1 MGPPRGYLRP
11 PSFMQGVLPV
21 TLLWSA
27 SPLSLL
33 SVCAAMAAFERI
45 IVGTDHHHD
54 CLYRGGPGGF
64 TGDYVEYQV
73 SGPSTRRRPCVVGPG
88 SERVERARS
97 MDPQF
102 RELVSRASNRPFGP
116 PPTSF

>member
-1 MGPPRGYLRP
+1 MGTPRGYLRP

-45 IVGTDHHHD
+45 NVGTDHHHD

-64 TGDYVEYQV
+64 TGDRLNPT
-73 SGPSTRRRPCVVGPG
+73 GLR
-88 SERVERARS
+88 
-97 MDPQF
+97 
-102 RELVSRASNRPFGP
+102 LSNHGAL
-116 PPTSF
+116 S

>member
-1 MGPPRGYLRP
+1 MGTLRGYLRP

-27 SPLSLL
+27 SSLSLL

-45 IVGTDHHHD
+45 NVGTDHHHD

-64 TGDYVEYQV
+64 TGLRRWRRL
-73 SGPSTRRRPCVVGPG
+73 SGVRRRTDTVEVAMVCFVACCV
-88 SERVERARS
+88 
-97 MDPQF
+97 
-102 RELVSRASNRPFGP
+102 
-116 PPTSF
+116 